1 MVISQLQ
8 SVWLQEPVDSYP
20 SDPATA
26 KILATL
32 TAQGPYGH
40 FTLHQGVIKYK
51 GRVWVGANS
60 SIQLKILQSLHS
72 SPLVGHSIFPITYK
86 RIQSLFAWPN
96 LKSMVKEYV
105 AHCENICQQ
114 AKTKRVKYP
123 GLLQR
128 LPVLDYAWQVVSLH
142 FI

>member
-105 AHCENICQQ
+105 AHCENIC
-114 AKTKRVKYP
+114 
-123 GLLQR
+123 
-128 LPVLDYAWQVVSLH
+128 
-142 FI
+142 